1 MKRAEASRELGN
13 ELTYPIGGET
23 GDPDTYDD
31 PEFYQQVRAWG
42 CSYLSCASP
51 VRLTVHLL
59 QLLREFIKTTSSSQA
74 VPGARQARKS
84 VKKDVDRKAS
94 KGRKLRYHAHP
105 KLVNFMAP
113 IPAPAPPLDLD
124 SLHASLFKSRS

>member
-1 MKRAEASRELGN
+1 MIRDTPPCQTEGVLANRDVLVERARVKRAEASRELGN

-59 QLLREFIKTTSSSQA
+59 QLLREFIKML
-74 VPGARQARKS
+74 P
-84 VKKDVDRKAS
+84 
-94 KGRKLRYHAHP
+94 
-105 KLVNFMAP
+105 
-113 IPAPAPPLDLD
+113 
-124 SLHASLFKSRS
+124 